1 MRIDA
6 YNQVNMVY
14 KTAGRTQTKKS
25 SRSSGTDEDKL
36 EISQFGRDYQVAKA
50 AVAAAPDV
58 REDRVAEVKAKYES
72 GRYEVSA
79 KALAEKLAAKYNAGL
94 F

>member
-6 YNQVNMVY
+6 YNQVNMIY
-14 KTAGRTQTKKS
+14 KAAGRAQTKKKTAA
-25 SRSSGTDEDKL
+25 SGKEEDKL
-36 EISQFGRDYQVAKA
+36 EISQFGRDYQIAKT

-58 REDRVAEVKAKYES
+58 REDKVAEIKAKYES

-79 KALAEKLAAKYNAGL
+79 KALAEKLAAKYNSGL
-94 F
+94 L